1 MKQEFAKHT
10 IRHCFRSARGAHP
23 APREIDT
30 EVDLKSAGS
39 LLKPD
44 AYCLLRKNLIQRIDQ
59 SCGGRHLVRQELDG
73 LPVPSDVIGLLR
85 DLMDFADAS
94 RVGARAI
101 ADVWL
106 NFDRIER
113 TRCELPSLWQL
124 VGLAAFYN
132 VLLPGIDPM
141 QQVRRYFQAGGVN
154 GRVWRLVAAEG
165 CGAIRGIC
173 LIAARNRLEAIVR
186 WCAALSGTDAD
197 WLPPANVIA
206 ALYVSEEP
214 NADGRRPISKSRWNV
229 ADLPFLR
236 AALREAKA
244 CSSAGTLETFLRD
257 DLLYADAW
265 LRELWPV
272 LDANQQRGG
281 WRWIMRQLRR
291 WQESQQ
297 RRRANNAKPLCD
309 PVVQSFASDG
319 YVASAL
325 TTSLD
330 LWQEAWTMR
339 NCLRFYDDQ
348 VYQGGTLIYSIC
360 NAVSRTRAA
369 SVEFR
374 RRTEDGS
381 RWEFVATRAF
391 ANAPTSPDIEA
402 FCRELESEINAADPT
417 QATLVSGPSAS
428 AAIQPENSHAPY
440 EPPGIASFVLD
451 STGASAKGRVNKNL
465 FRVPEFQASV
475 IR

>member
-10 IRHCFRSARGAHP
+10 IRHCFRSTRGAHP

-30 EVDLKSAGS
+30 ELDLKSAGS

-44 AYCLLRKNLIQRIDQ
+44 AYCLLRNNLIQRLDQ
-59 SCGGRHLVRQELDG
+59 SCGGRHLIRQELDG

-85 DLMDFADAS
+85 NLMDFADAS
-94 RVGARAI
+94 RVDAQAI

-106 NFDRIER
+106 NFERIER
-113 TRCELPSLWQL
+113 TRCELPSMWQL
-124 VGLAAFYN
+124 VGLAAIYN

-141 QQVRRYFQAGGVN
+141 QQVRRYFQAGGVS
-154 GRVWRLVAAEG
+154 GRVWRLLAVQG

-197 WLPPANVIA
+197 WLPPANVVA

-214 NADGRRPISKSRWNV
+214 NADGRRPITKRRWTK

-244 CSSAGTLETFLRD
+244 CSSAGTLETFLQD
-257 DLLYADAW
+257 DLLHAGAW
-265 LRELWPV
+265 WREIWPV

-281 WRWIMRQLRR
+281 WRWIMRQVHY
-291 WQESQQ
+291 WHESEQ
-297 RRRANNAKPLCD
+297 RRRTNNATPLCD
-309 PVVQSFASDG
+309 PVVRSFASDG

-330 LWQEAWTMR
+330 LWQEARTMR
-339 NCLRFYDDQ
+339 NCLHSYDDK
-348 VYQGGTLIYSIC
+348 VLQGDTLIYSIRTG
-360 NAVSRTRAA
+360 ADRTRTA
-369 SVEFR
+369 SAEFHR
-374 RRTEDGS
+374 RAGDG
-381 RWEFVATRAF
+381 RLWKFVVARAF
-391 ANAPTSPDIEA
+391 ANGPASRSIEV
-402 FCRELESEINAADPT
+402 FCRELESAINAAEPT
-417 QATLVSGPSAS
+417 RATLVSGGLDA
-428 AAIQPENSHAPY
+428 AAIRPDHSHSPY
-440 EPPGIASFVLD
+440 ERPGIASFVLD
-451 STGASAKGRVNKNL
+451 AAGASA
-465 FRVPEFQASV
+465 
-475 IR
+475 